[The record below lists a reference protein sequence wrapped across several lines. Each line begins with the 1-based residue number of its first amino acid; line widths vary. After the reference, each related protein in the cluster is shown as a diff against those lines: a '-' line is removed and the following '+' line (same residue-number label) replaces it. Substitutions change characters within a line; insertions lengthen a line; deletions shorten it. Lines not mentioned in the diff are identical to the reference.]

1 MLARAIQV
9 SVTQVTAGTV
19 LGASI
24 EALLPPRTQGASLT
38 IQVFEA
44 LVQVGMNGAA
54 LSLFAGLVRGEG
66 SDPTFGIPFQSA
78 LYSSQPELQ
87 QRIALLASVVKA
99 RVARVSRQMAA
110 RVAAA

>member
-1 MLARAIQV
+1 MVAKAIQV
-9 SVTQVTAGTV
+9 SVTQVAAGTV
-19 LGASI
+19 IGASI
-24 EALLPPRTQGASLT
+24 EAVLPPRTEGASLT

-54 LSLFAGLVRGEG
+54 LSLFAGLIRGEG
-66 SDPTFGIPFQSA
+66 LDPTFGIPFQSA

-87 QRIALLASVVKA
+87 RRLALLAAIVKA

-110 RVAAA
+110 RVATM